1 MNVPTPPRL
10 LDLARTNLLRDEDTV
25 ISALE
30 FLPME
35 LFPPLFVEAFQGRHI
50 ETLKAMVQTWPF
62 VRLPLGALIDLPHVG
77 PLQAVLEALDVLLA
91 QKVPCQVILKVTRS
105 EDSERTR
112 NESEMEE
119 SQSESEEGK
128 TAGDIS
134 NLKLQQKRAV
144 RCKLRVLDLR
154 DTDHKFWIMWSGAN
168 DRGCTSSGRAPVIE
182 PSSITKQHLAP
193 LRVFTELSLKKR
205 TLNNFLT
212 YLLRWVEQRKASI
225 HLCCKKLKIFSMS
238 MENIVKVLS
247 LVQLDCIQEVQ
258 VNCTWH
264 LSTLATF
271 APFLG
276 RMSNLQR
283 LVLFPIHVSAFR
295 KHEQDHIVQITSQFL
310 RLGHLRDL
318 HLDSPSFL
326 EGCLDQMLRCL
337 KTTLH
342 NLSITKCRLTES
354 DLIHLS
360 QCPNICQLK
369 SLEMIGVTMTDFSP
383 ELLQVLLEKVA
394 ATIQELYLD
403 QCGIMDSQFEA
414 ILPAL
419 SRCSQLSSFSL
430 CGNLLSMAVMEKML
444 RHTAGL
450 SCLSQEWYPA
460 PQESYSPQGVPLEG
474 RLAHLRTQLLEIL
487 RDSGQPRIIR
497 IFLSPCPH
505 NGDDLCHH
513 VEPIIYSYSTPA

>member
-10 LDLARTNLLRDEDTV
+10 LDLARTSLLRDEDSV

-30 FLPME
+30 FLPTE

-50 ETLKAMVQTWPF
+50 ETLKAMVQAWPF

-77 PLQAVLEALDVLLA
+77 PLQAVLETLDVLLA
-91 QKVPCQVILKVTRS
+91 QKVPSR
-105 EDSERTR
+105 
-112 NESEMEE
+112 
-119 SQSESEEGK
+119 
-128 TAGDIS
+128 
-134 NLKLQQKRAV
+134 
-144 RCKLRVLDLR
+144 RCKLQVLDLR
-154 DTDHKFWIMWSGAN
+154 DTDHKFWSMWSGAN
-168 DRGCTSSGRAPVIE
+168 NRGGTSSGRAPVIE

-212 YLLRWVEQRKASI
+212 YLLQWVEQRKASI

-360 QCPNICQLK
+360 QRPNICQLK

-487 RDSGQPRIIR
+487 RDLGQPRIIR